1 MPPTKRSATKVDQT
15 LRLRIA
21 SSVGGVLIL
30 VSLYYLYD
38 LLLLPRLKWTSV
50 HLHSQA
56 DRLVFALRLQLPGLL
71 AVLIAVAYVII
82 KRVTLGLYNP
92 LSPQDSAID
101 LQKRILANTIEQ
113 FILSAGNSLILATF
127 LPEDKLKVLPFIAGT
142 FLLGRLAFIIGY
154 TLNEPT
160 RSLGFALNIVPT
172 LGAIVYNVYFL
183 CTLGL
188 TARLGSSSVRP

>member
-15 LRLRIA
+15 LRIRIA
-21 SSVGGVLIL
+21 STLAGLLFL
-30 VSLYYLYD
+30 VASYYLYD
-38 LLLLPRLKWTSV
+38 LLLVPRLKWTSV

-56 DRLVFALRLQLPGLL
+56 DRLVFALRLQLPGLI
-71 AVLIAVAYVII
+71 AILIAILYVIV
-82 KRVTLGLYNP
+82 KRGQLGLSNP

-113 FILSAGNSLILATF
+113 YILSFGNALILASF

-142 FLLGRLAFIIGY
+142 FFIGRLAFLIGY
-154 TLNEPT
+154 SLNEPT
-160 RSLGFALNIVPT
+160 RSFGFIVTVVPT

-183 CTLGL
+183 FTLGL